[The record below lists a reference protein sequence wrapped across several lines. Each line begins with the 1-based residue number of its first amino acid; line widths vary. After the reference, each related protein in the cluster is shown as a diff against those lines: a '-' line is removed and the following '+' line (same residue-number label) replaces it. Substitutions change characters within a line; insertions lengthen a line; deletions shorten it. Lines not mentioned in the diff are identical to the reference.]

1 MLLEWCEV
9 SPVWLSVIV
18 ISMCDGNIVMSMVA
32 SMVRAMRSILR
43 SILIQVA
50 PQPSIYEAYSAK
62 NRHIDAVVIL
72 LVIVAVVIVAECFR
86 MVYLYKP
93 VVPAMVHCKH
103 FGVK

>member
-18 ISMCDGNIVMSMVA
+18 ISMCDGNIVMSM
-32 SMVRAMRSILR
+32 
-43 SILIQVA
+43 IQVA